1 MNYGKKGL
9 RKKKKALHA
18 TSVKLGRKLTLLITK
33 AILTSVIAVVI
44 IGISAGIGVF
54 RGILSSAPDISH
66 IDVSP
71 RGFTTFVYDSEGHEL
86 TKLVAADSNR
96 IPVTMEQIPEDLAH
110 AFVAIE
116 DSRFYEHNGID
127 IKGIIRAGMTA
138 IKDRDLSQGASTI
151 TQQLLKNNVFEGWTD
166 ETTLESIKRKIQ
178 EQYLALELEKIMDKD
193 KILENYM
200 NTINLGQNTLGV
212 QAASLRYFG
221 KPVYE
226 LELSECAVIAAITQN
241 PSRYNPISHPEE
253 NIKRQKT
260 VLSYMLEQGFITQEE
275 YDEAIEDDVY
285 ARIQTVNEKVEDDS
299 VYTYFVDALTKDVL
313 DDLVNVAGYNETQAY
328 NLLYSGGLSI
338 YTTQDST
345 IQAICDEAFSNP
357 DNFPAD
363 TKWYLNY
370 ELSIK
375 KANGDVENHSSEM
388 FKAYFQ
394 QEKPS
399 FNLLYAS
406 QEEANEAIAIYK
418 QAIMEPGDEEIGERI
433 FLTPQPEVS
442 ITVEDQ
448 NTGYVVAMVGGRGAK
463 EASRTLNRA
472 TDTARQPGSTFK
484 VVSTYAPALDSAG
497 LTLADV
503 QNDAPYS
510 YADGRPV
517 SNWYSSGYRGLCSLR
532 EGIKDSLN
540 IIAVK
545 TLTQI
550 TPQLGYDYLINFG
563 FTTLKDRYEVNGKVF
578 SDIQQSLALGG
589 ITMGVTNKEL
599 NAAYA
604 TIANG
609 GTYYKPTLYTKVVD
623 HDGKVILDNT
633 KPASHRVIKETTAFL
648 LTDAMEDVVTSGT
661 GGSVNFGN
669 MAIAG
674 KTGTTSD
681 YNDVWFAG
689 YTPYYTATTWAGY
702 DNNTKLSGAEKN
714 LAKVLWRAVMA
725 KIHEEL
731 PNQSF
736 NRPAGIVSA
745 TICSQ
750 SGRLG
755 ISGLCDGSLRTE
767 YFAEGTVP
775 TDSCDVHYSGMV
787 CAYSMLPAADD
798 CPFSIAGTLTLLPE
812 RLEGAG
818 SARKTSAADPATDPL
833 QTGEDPLLNANIEKC
848 QHNAEFF
855 LQPGADMLI
864 EQQRQEMILNAAQ
877 NGIILPET
885 ITNPLGL
892 PTLPD
897 GTVLPGIPGLDTPI
911 TGTETPIPTPV
922 PETPVTPVP
931 TPTPEPPAVP
941 TPPAQ

>member
-1 MNYGKKGL
+1 
-9 RKKKKALHA
+9 
-18 TSVKLGRKLTLLITK
+18 
-33 AILTSVIAVVI
+33 
-44 IGISAGIGVF
+44 
-54 RGILSSAPDISH
+54 
-66 IDVSP
+66 
-71 RGFTTFVYDSEGHEL
+71 
-86 TKLVAADSNR
+86 
-96 IPVTMEQIPEDLAH
+96 
-110 AFVAIE
+110 
-116 DSRFYEHNGID
+116 
-127 IKGIIRAGMTA
+127 
-138 IKDRDLSQGASTI
+138 
-151 TQQLLKNNVFEGWTD
+151 
-166 ETTLESIKRKIQ
+166 
-178 EQYLALELEKIMDKD
+178 
-193 KILENYM
+193 
-200 NTINLGQNTLGV
+200 
-212 QAASLRYFG
+212 
-221 KPVYE
+221 
-226 LELSECAVIAAITQN
+226 
-241 PSRYNPISHPEE
+241 
-253 NIKRQKT
+253 
-260 VLSYMLEQGFITQEE
+260 
-275 YDEAIEDDVY
+275 
-285 ARIQTVNEKVEDDS
+285 
-299 VYTYFVDALTKDVL
+299 
-313 DDLVNVAGYNETQAY
+313 
-328 NLLYSGGLSI
+328 
-338 YTTQDST
+338 
-345 IQAICDEAFSNP
+345 
-357 DNFPAD
+357 
-363 TKWYLNY
+363 
-370 ELSIK
+370 
-375 KANGDVENHSSEM
+375 
-388 FKAYFQ
+388 
-394 QEKPS
+394 
-399 FNLLYAS
+399 
-406 QEEANEAIAIYK
+406 
-418 QAIMEPGDEEIGERI
+418 
-433 FLTPQPEVS
+433 
-442 ITVEDQ
+442 
-448 NTGYVVAMVGGRGAK
+448 
-463 EASRTLNRA
+463 
-472 TDTARQPGSTFK
+472 
-484 VVSTYAPALDSAG
+484 
-497 LTLADV
+497 
-503 QNDAPYS
+503 
-510 YADGRPV
+510 
-517 SNWYSSGYRGLCSLR
+517 
-532 EGIKDSLN
+532 
-540 IIAVK
+540 
-545 TLTQI
+545 
-550 TPQLGYDYLINFG
+550 
-563 FTTLKDRYEVNGKVF
+563 
-578 SDIQQSLALGG
+578 
-589 ITMGVTNKEL
+589 
-599 NAAYA
+599 
-604 TIANG
+604 
-609 GTYYKPTLYTKVVD
+609 
-623 HDGKVILDNT
+623 
-633 KPASHRVIKETTAFL
+633 
-648 LTDAMEDVVTSGT
+648 MEDVVTSGT

-877 NGIILPET
+877 NGIVLPET

-911 TGTETPIPTPV
+911 TGTETPV